1 LDVEPTSIVSSP
13 VDAPARLSFAQ
24 KRDLL
29 GQAVAA
35 VVTTALIAAPLMPPT
50 PDGGSGLPP
59 AALPAASYA
68 APVASVAVADIA
80 GSPILRELSR
90 TTARNKQRG
99 TPLKAMT
106 LVPDASQGPGLALA
120 DYVPVTTDR
129 AREQPRK
136 PLSRRLAGWLTGN
149 GTHSVRPFPTVPADR
164 P

>member
-1 LDVEPTSIVSSP
+1 MESTSTVSSP

-35 VVTTALIAAPLMPPT
+35 VLTTALIAAPLISPA
-50 PDGGSGLPP
+50 PDGGSGRPP

-68 APVASVAVADIA
+68 APVAAVAVADIA
-80 GSPILRELSR
+80 GSPILRELAK
-90 TTARNKQRG
+90 TTARTKLRS
-99 TPLKAMT
+99 TPFNSMI
-106 LVPDASQGPGLALA
+106 VMPDARQAPGFAPTG
-120 DYVPVTTDR
+120 DVPVTTHA

-136 PLSRRLAGWLTGN
+136 PLARRLTGWLTGN
-149 GTHSVRPFPTVPADR
+149 GTHSVRPFPSIPTDR